1 MSQMANIFYFFWVIQ
16 ESHMEKLISNS
27 DSTSKK
33 SVEKRQVWV
42 KVIWEKKLRIGQEDK
57 NDKQSFYEVRVRG
70 VIIVEFTIMESF
82 VVWSLWN
89 FRKCF
94 KSFTN
99 VLCFKCFFFWAKN
112 SVFEKDIIEKSLP
125 KLFCYVAA
133 PKIKPLKSQKHFLK
147 WKFPLKQ
154 MQQ

>member
-1 MSQMANIFYFFWVIQ
+1 MDYGAYDISEDVSKMFYA
-16 ESHMEKLISNS
+16 LN
-27 DSTSKK
+27 
-33 SVEKRQVWV
+33 
-42 KVIWEKKLRIGQEDK
+42 G
-57 NDKQSFYEVRVRG
+57 
-70 VIIVEFTIMESF
+70 
-82 VVWSLWN
+82 
-89 FRKCF
+89 
-94 KSFTN
+94 
-99 VLCFKCFFFWAKN
+99 FFFFLAKN